1 MNYFRKALALSPAT
15 NSFQRIVNDKRFIAI
30 KAFLNLHKRKK
41 QQIDPSADDLHFFM
55 NIAGLRLNTH
65 TFCSALTAVILK
77 MAEDE
82 SADVQEIVDYTT
94 ASDWERFIAD
104 LDELIIQWKL
114 NNSDQSSASQEDEAR
129 KQLPDQR
136 HQEIIVFRECPYS
149 VTHYCYSNVKGPDG
163 VNDDTFLPMMYD
175 MQSTINDFPSR
186 AHCLTR
192 WYGVKEFIT
201 ITPAKAEYAI
211 TSESKGNQLLSAVSI
226 CLSNTKCELP
236 IFLQLQQL
244 RRRLYVGLCLNRNF
258 RANFEMVQLNNTP
271 SQYRHLSGLIDIF
284 KSKLC
289 SYIPSAEISVSIRQT
304 YILNCF
310 TYSPWVPQE
319 IPDLSNY
326 ITGGIGTSD
335 FQSLPFGSIEDP
347 ITDIYLAATWPSVAE
362 SALVDNNLY
371 SDLDPYEA
379 PLWSVRAVMTK
390 KPCLLESYLSRF
402 IDVCRSVESTDEL
415 IGFSN
420 FYDNVEMDSHVVQAL
435 DKITD
440 SSVHPILD
448 KGLARIVSKATNRV
462 SRAGSEESHIPSAVL
477 STVMQCLFPDSI
489 KTEDRSYGDQSSSFY
504 HNNTATDY
512 SWHPINKYNSNSS
525 TVIRGL
531 KSAPEG
537 SLTHTL
543 AISLCIINRNY
554 GGLRA
559 IAHLWREFI
568 MELRYRWENN
578 IIIPMLELEAPNL
591 QFSLLHQKFQMLN
604 CCILQRRKREL
615 RSHSEN
621 LIFKS
626 GNSLSYG
633 KIMRSMLESRETEEE
648 VLTSK
653 LNYSD
658 DREEES
664 VSYQENVKV
673 DGDIYVK
680 DNASS
685 SEDEFFETMEEY
697 EAGEVMEKSEENQSE
712 NSKDNTDTVEKH
724 EADKTVDTL
733 KESQIEDSNGATDT
747 LIKPGTDNIE
757 KSAESYDEDLK
768 DVTTTMDDRNDEID
782 STDEDDRSDMQ
793 IPIGVKEEFNL
804 LLLETKT
811 PMNIPITQD
820 PTPMTEDMLSEQA
833 EILTKLG
840 TSEEGI
846 RIRARMQSA
855 SLLSDMEAFKA
866 ANPGCILEDFVRWY
880 SPRDWIPI
888 ECSGSQENLTQD
900 NVSVIEDDDNDWHMI
915 TDDEAQDVNNQ
926 ENQLVSDVNESTSKE
941 ENSSEG
947 STDESANRV
956 GHPGAKNFN
965 ERGHNTDSKDYSYN
979 PNWYTQ
985 GHLSTRMRIPGN
997 IWAEVWEAAKRSPAY
1012 KQKRLFDDTKEAEK
1026 VFHYLNNLKP
1036 SEVALQLLSVVVHA
1050 AIFRA
1055 KSLDLS
1061 NLPNVNTMI
1070 DSIVSRA
1077 CRLSVKEHTD
1087 LLKDI
1092 KSIECIISA
1101 RQSLAAKFICYEVE
1115 DYGLGKLEGFAG
1127 NLLNQPE
1134 VTIEGSGKGL
1144 LGKIINQAFVSSKKF
1159 ALETFNEPH
1168 VAKQELS
1175 SSKLGL
1181 SEIWA
1186 QEFILRTQLS
1196 RPVSSSRPTPQ
1207 RLYSASTKD
1216 EFRMA
1221 GTFCNDTIFQ

>member
-1 MNYFRKALALSPAT
+1 
-15 NSFQRIVNDKRFIAI
+15 
-30 KAFLNLHKRKK
+30 
-41 QQIDPSADDLHFFM
+41 
-55 NIAGLRLNTH
+55 
-65 TFCSALTAVILK
+65 
-77 MAEDE
+77 
-82 SADVQEIVDYTT
+82 
-94 ASDWERFIAD
+94 
-104 LDELIIQWKL
+104 
-114 NNSDQSSASQEDEAR
+114 
-129 KQLPDQR
+129 
-136 HQEIIVFRECPYS
+136 
-149 VTHYCYSNVKGPDG
+149 
-163 VNDDTFLPMMYD
+163 MYD

-284 KSKLC
+284 KSKLVSLCC

-415 IGFSN
+415 IGFAN

-525 TVIRGL
+525 
-531 KSAPEG
+531 SAPEG

-680 DNASS
+680 DNAS
-685 SEDEFFETMEEY
+685 
-697 EAGEVMEKSEENQSE
+697 N
-712 NSKDNTDTVEKH
+712 
-724 EADKTVDTL
+724 
-733 KESQIEDSNGATDT
+733 
-747 LIKPGTDNIE
+747 
-757 KSAESYDEDLK
+757 
-768 DVTTTMDDRNDEID
+768 
-782 STDEDDRSDMQ
+782 DRSDMQ

-900 NVSVIEDDDNDWHMI
+900 NVS
-915 TDDEAQDVNNQ
+915 
-926 ENQLVSDVNESTSKE
+926 
-941 ENSSEG
+941 
-947 STDESANRV
+947 
-956 GHPGAKNFN
+956 
-965 ERGHNTDSKDYSYN
+965 
-979 PNWYTQ
+979 WYTQ

-1207 RLYSASTKD
+1207 RLYSACTKD